1 MMKKLIYLLLISVLI
16 TSCDKTNSPIF
27 EGDQTLV
34 YFASTSAALDVV
46 IDDTGSV
53 NVPINT
59 TTLQDQDINVNIELV
74 EEETTADSENYDFE
88 SSAVIP
94 AGEYTGSFAVNG
106 VDQSVETDPELIVF
120 RITDASGFTF
130 EETLV
135 EVTIKQ
141 VCPIPDGSFTG
152 NYLLEQQTPIHAAN
166 GVLSFETQTVN
177 LTQDGSPTRRAFEA
191 AWIEGLGIGQ
201 PAMTVSFDLSCNNVV
216 VDPGLDTNLT
226 CGDGAITL
234 GPADATGSYDPA
246 DDSSFTLILAE
257 YVDDGGCGVSP
268 PLTTEFLLTKQ

>member
-1 MMKKLIYLLLISVLI
+1 MKKLIYLLLISVLI

-74 EEETTADSENYDFE
+74 EDETTADSENYDFE

-141 VCPIPDGSFTG
+141 VCPIPD
-152 NYLLEQQTPIHAAN
+152 
-166 GVLSFETQTVN
+166 
-177 LTQDGSPTRRAFEA
+177 
-191 AWIEGLGIGQ
+191 
-201 PAMTVSFDLSCNNVV
+201 
-216 VDPGLDTNLT
+216 
-226 CGDGAITL
+226 
-234 GPADATGSYDPA
+234 
-246 DDSSFTLILAE
+246 
-257 YVDDGGCGVSP
+257 
-268 PLTTEFLLTKQ
+268 